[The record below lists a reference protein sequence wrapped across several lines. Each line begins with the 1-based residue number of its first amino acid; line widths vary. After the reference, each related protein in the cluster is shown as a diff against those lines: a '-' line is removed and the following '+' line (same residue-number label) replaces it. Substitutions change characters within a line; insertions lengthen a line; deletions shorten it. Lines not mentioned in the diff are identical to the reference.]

1 MATAKKE
8 ETKKDKT
15 KKLTL
20 QEKLDAVTFK
30 NKEATDISD
39 LQKENTKLKDMIA
52 AQPKSKRGPS
62 QASRIQG
69 LQVLTNT
76 LGTQKV

>member
-1 MATAKKE
+1 MAT
-8 ETKKDKT
+8 TKKDNTEKEEP

-20 QEKLDAVTFK
+20 QEKLDAITFK

-39 LQKENTKLKDMIA
+39 LQKENTKLRDMIA
-52 AQPKSKRGPS
+52 AQPKAKRGPS

-69 LQVLTNT
+69 LQT
-76 LGTQKV
+76 LGNF

>member
-1 MATAKKE
+1 MAT
-8 ETKKDKT
+8 TKKDNTEKEEP

-20 QEKLDAVTFK
+20 QEKLDAITFK

-52 AQPKSKRGPS
+52 SQPKSKRGPS

-69 LQVLTNT
+69 LQT
-76 LGTQKV
+76 LGNF